1 MVIYTWNRQRW
12 IVAVGQVILQVFLKP
27 SLQSETAVTSG
38 AIRKSNAKYAVVVS
52 LRVYVPAKNLICRA
66 RNQDNNFMA
75 YRDTINEYNMVM
87 FFHSEW

>member
-52 LRVYVPAKNLICRA
+52 LRVTYQSRILSVVHAIRITILWLIETPST
-66 RNQDNNFMA
+66 N
-75 YRDTINEYNMVM
+75 TI
-87 FFHSEW
+87 W